1 MNSITSFISGAL
13 FIGVLSAIVA
23 IAVPEIREHFVN
35 VPIRALPSRETEIE
49 AIPSNYQASLPP
61 RNAPV
66 SYNALIRQRLGSVR
80 PEKGADFMAEP
91 AVPLDNIVELPA
103 ESAESAES
111 VESYM
116 SPQQQVKYMDSVDVP
131 LGRAPVDVYDKVRA
145 AKQDR
150 QVVFDRLVYSL
161 GKSRLHGAGDP
172 IRGDLPIV
180 PTLPVADPNS
190 PIWFVPAAS
199 IDRDLRQGAL
209 QAIAGDNEASRNLQ
223 RLKSSA
229 NPAYRA
235 YHITPDGTIVQQKHS
250 QLSGQG
256 MSDLSIESN
265 YSVRS
270 FY

>member
-13 FIGVLSAIVA
+13 FVGVLSAIVA
-23 IAVPEIREHFVN
+23 IAIPEIREHFVN

-66 SYNALIRQRLGSVR
+66 SYNALIRQQLGSVK

-103 ESAESAES
+103 DS
-111 VESYM
+111 VETYV
-116 SPQQQVKYMDSVDVP
+116 SPQQQVVLADAVDVP

-229 NPAYRA
+229 NPAYRS
-235 YHITPDGTIVQQKHS
+235 YHITPEGTIVQQKHS